1 MLWTSSGQTY
11 GARKVRTWIETDMR
25 AQLVQMK
32 LEKKIVEN
40 CTVHIDA
47 VAGKDEPDY
56 KVVERSGVLRWKS
69 VKGMMQAVLRSK
81 DGPARQQQPIGFF
94 LVLGLPSERKTA
106 LGKALA
112 KELFDD
118 ENLLVRIN
126 MSERMDKHLVASPID
141 GAPPGQVET
150 QNSALFQCVSFAL

>member
-81 DGPARQQQPIGFF
+81 GAKLVSARARRGCNAR
-94 LVLGLPSERKTA
+94 SRTA
-106 LGKALA
+106 
-112 KELFDD
+112 
-118 ENLLVRIN
+118 
-126 MSERMDKHLVASPID
+126 
-141 GAPPGQVET
+141 
-150 QNSALFQCVSFAL
+150 CVFSF